1 MKARQLDNLEF
12 AQWMKRYFDV
22 NEGTKKAEN
31 YDPVMRRFGV
41 EPDFSFVDGAPE
53 RPQKPKKDEPIRI
66 SKQEEEKETKNGKYV
81 LQKKRSLSNK
91 SPFESKKTHSVSN
104 ERKHEKFT
112 AKLKD
117 TVRERFHKDLEEEN
131 KYLRHVMKEIN
142 DVIGEGQ
149 GEKTVNGEE
158 FYKNKLEKIQ
168 NLIKSIDEEL
178 PGKK

>member
-1 MKARQLDNLEF
+1 
-12 AQWMKRYFDV
+12 MKRYFDV

-53 RPQKPKKDEPIRI
+53 RLQRAKKEEPARI
-66 SKQEEEKETKNGKYV
+66 SKQEEEKETKNGKYII
-81 LQKKRSLSNK
+81 QKKRSLSNK
-91 SPFESKKTHSVSN
+91 PFESKKTHSVSN
-104 ERKHEKFT
+104 ERKHEKLN
-112 AKLKD
+112 AKFKD

-131 KYLRHVMKEIN
+131 KYLKNVMKEIN

-149 GEKTVNGEE
+149 TEQNTNGEE

-168 NLIKSIDEEL
+168 NLIRSTDDEQL